1 MSNGLE
7 RQEDRL
13 ERQEDRL
20 ERQEDKLERQG
31 GWKRENKAN
40 FL

>member
-1 MSNGLE
+1 MSNG
-7 RQEDRL
+7 L